1 MHGLIRDRLEDYL
14 GAPGKK
20 LPLEFEQHLHN
31 CEECREELSW
41 MQEQS
46 RLLKALAPSRELDPA
61 PGFYGR
67 VINRVE
73 AQQSGSIWTVFLDPV
88 FGRRL
93 SAVAVAMVM
102 LIVSLMVVA
111 ERNRQPERFAAADA
125 MVVNEERPPLGI
137 DRDRDRETVFV
148 TLATYDE

>member
-14 GAPGKK
+14 GAPGRK
-20 LPLEFEQHLHN
+20 LPLEIEQHLRN

-46 RLLKALAPSRELDPA
+46 RLLRSLAASREFDPA
-61 PGFYGR
+61 PGFYAR
-67 VINRVE
+67 VVNRAE
-73 AQQSGSIWTVFLDPV
+73 AQQGGSVWTAFLDPV

-93 SAVAVAMVM
+93 SAVALAMVM
-102 LIVSLMVVA
+102 LIVSLMVFA
-111 ERNRQPERFAAADA
+111 ERSRQPERFAAADA

-148 TLATYDE
+148 TLATYNE